1 MAAGK
6 QPNIRETV
14 QAELERR
21 NWTRYRLAKESGVS
35 ESAVGRFLAGR
46 GISIPNLER
55 LLGALGLEIRR
66 GK

>member
-6 QPNIRETV
+6 PNIRETV

-21 NWTRYRLAKESGVS
+21 NWTRYRLAKESDVS